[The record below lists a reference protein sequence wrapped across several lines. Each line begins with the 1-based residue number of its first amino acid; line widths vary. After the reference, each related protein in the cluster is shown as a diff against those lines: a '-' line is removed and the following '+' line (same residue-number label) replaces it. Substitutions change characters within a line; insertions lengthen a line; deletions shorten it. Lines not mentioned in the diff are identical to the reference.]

1 MNGEESTYAPLS
13 HEINYFVFFA
23 ARTRPADRMVGDM
36 SQDLQGGIFH
46 YILGRD
52 KGIVKNIKLQKTQ
65 TPGLQEVRFE
75 QEGYDGLEQL
85 RVVYDVEI
93 DCYANVNAFPG
104 TYIYIPPQGFDP
116 GASPDLDLTKFGIG
130 GYYMIYRSSH
140 NFAAGEASSKIY
152 AKWVAQIESEANRA
166 EQADASALT
175 EVTKCTLPR
184 KENSEAQ

>member
-1 MNGEESTYAPLS
+1 MKGRK
-13 HEINYFVFFA
+13 FA
-23 ARTRPADRMVGDM
+23 WENPITGVVMPGDHDR
-36 SQDLQGGIFH
+36 GIFH
-46 YILGRD
+46 YMLG
-52 KGIVKNIKLQKTQ
+52 KNSGIVKNIKLQKTQ

-93 DCYANVNAFPG
+93 DCYANINAFPG

-116 GASPDLDLTKFGIG
+116 SAGMDMTKFGIG

-152 AKWVAQIESEANRA
+152 AKWVAQIESEARQDELNN
-166 EQADASALT
+166 ST
-175 EVTKCTLPR
+175 SISEVSKCRLQRRGDPDG
-184 KENSEAQ
+184 SGS